1 MVFLLAFK
9 YVVFVE
15 ENEEE
20 DDENRSKRRYI
31 YIKMR

>member
-1 MVFLLAFK
+1 MVFLLDFK